1 MIRLAALVLGGLC
14 SCAVALELLF
24 RALPVSTATL
34 TGYHLDP
41 DLLTYPPRHEFRVA
55 TGWDLRN
62 AQVVRANAQGFAA
75 SRDFQNDPAAI
86 ALIGDSYVEA
96 SMLAEADRPGVR
108 LESALASK
116 RPVYAMGGP
125 GSSLLDYA
133 QRVRWAA
140 QTYGVKDFV
149 VLLERF
155 DARQAVCGS
164 GNVHSRC
171 LAPQSLEPRIEKHP
185 EPSALKRLVRHSA
198 FAQYMVS
205 QVGFTPGALIKAM
218 LSRQTPEHTA
228 ESADRQK
235 PAASTESQ
243 RMAADRMVD
252 AVVDQFY
259 AVAGPH
265 LTGRIVFL
273 VDGQRDPIAQE
284 ESRSTLGAYER
295 ARLIAALR
303 RHGAGVVDL
312 EPVYLA
318 HSARSRLSLNVG
330 PYDGH
335 LNALGV
341 ELVMAAAARQLSNQP
356 VVSQ

>member
-1 MIRLAALVLGGLC
+1 MIRSVALVLGGLC
-14 SCAVALELLF
+14 SCVVALELLF
-24 RALPVSTATL
+24 RVLPVSTATL
-34 TGYHLDP
+34 TGYHVDP

-75 SRDFQNDPAAI
+75 RRDFQTDPAAI

-96 SMLAEADRPGVR
+96 SMLPEADRPGVQ

-140 QTYGVKDFV
+140 QNHGVRDFV
-149 VLLERF
+149 LLLERF
-155 DARQAVCGS
+155 DARQALCGS

-171 LAPQSLEPRIEKHP
+171 LAPQTLEPRVERQP
-185 EPSALKRLVRHSA
+185 EPSTLKRLLRHSA

-205 QVGFTPGALIKAM
+205 QVGFTPGALVGAM
-218 LSRQTPEHTA
+218 FSRQTPEHAA
-228 ESADRQK
+228 EPASKPK
-235 PAASTESQ
+235 PAAPTESQ
-243 RMAADRMVD
+243 RLAADRMVN
-252 AVVDQFY
+252 AVVDEFY

-265 LTGRIVFL
+265 LAGRIVFL
-273 VDGQRDPIAQE
+273 VDGQRDRVAQE
-284 ESRSTLGAYER
+284 DARSTLGAYER
-295 ARLIAALR
+295 VRLIAALQR
-303 RHGAGVVDL
+303 RGAGVVDL
-312 EPVYLA
+312 EPVYLEHGA
-318 HSARSRLSLNVG
+318 TSDFSLNVG

-341 ELVMAAAARQLSNQP
+341 KLVMAEAARHLALQP
-356 VVSQ
+356 GVSR